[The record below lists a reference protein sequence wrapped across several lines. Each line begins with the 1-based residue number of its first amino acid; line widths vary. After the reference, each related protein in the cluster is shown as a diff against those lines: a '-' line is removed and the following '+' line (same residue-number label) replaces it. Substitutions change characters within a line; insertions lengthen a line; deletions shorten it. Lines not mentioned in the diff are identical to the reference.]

1 MIAAPLSVAVGAML
15 PQSETPHVC
24 MAQVTPFFAGSSFTS
39 ATMLGCVCPKST
51 VVLGA
56 VTVTEIAFTVTVNEA
71 WAGGS
76 ATDVAVTVTVKSEG
90 DGGVGG
96 AV

>member
-1 MIAAPLSVAVGAML
+1 
-15 PQSETPHVC
+15 
-24 MAQVTPFFAGSSFTS
+24 
-39 ATMLGCVCPKST
+39 MLGCVCPKST
-51 VVLGA
+51 VVLDA
-56 VTVTEIAFTVTVNEA
+56 VTVTEIAFTVMVIEA
-71 WAGGS
+71 WPARS